1 MNDHT
6 QLLEELATAIQAV
19 DRAQAYAYAQSQLA
33 GESGRHEDMPDY
45 GSVFAALV
53 MARLELDHAFGPAI
67 DIVARGAK
75 LEV

>member
-6 QLLEELATAIQAV
+6 QLLEELATASRAV
-19 DRAQAYAYAQSQLA
+19 ERAQAFAYAQSQLA
-33 GESGRHEDMPDY
+33 GESGRHEDMLDY

-53 MARLELDHAFGPAI
+53 MARLELDYAFSPVI

-75 LEV
+75 LDV